1 MHADVAVLIFLSA
14 GHPTKVAEVV
24 LLEQTRRL
32 VVLREHRRSDDE
44 FAGVGD
50 SPGQDSTDSTSSA
63 GLRPGHCTLAGI
75 VARSHLEHWES
86 QSDRHLSKI

>member
-1 MHADVAVLIFLSA
+1 MHADVAVLIFPSA

-63 GLRPGHCTLAGI
+63 GLRQGHCSADI